1 MTQIARRL
9 SLEHSEDGHFRVDL
23 GRMTIIADT
32 LRDGSF
38 PLAGIGG
45 AGTRVGYHLAAHLA
59 LHRLLRQ
66 RQRPGPAFLL
76 LDHPTGPFYPE
87 DTPEGEE
94 PQLREES
101 DRAIVATI
109 FELLRSVA
117 DDLDGDLQI
126 LVCDHAR
133 LDEPWFEPAV
143 VEDWR
148 EGRGLIPDGWD
159 LDDAAAAD
167 EAQDD

>member
-1 MTQIARRL
+1 
-9 SLEHSEDGHFRVDL
+9 
-23 GRMTIIADT
+23 MTIIADT

-94 PQLREES
+94 PQLREEG

-117 DDLDGDLQI
+117 VDLNGDLQI

-148 EGRGLIPDGWD
+148 EGRGPSPTVGTSTTQRRPTRRGTTESRDRRGRRIRLRAPPT
-159 LDDAAAAD
+159 
-167 EAQDD
+167 